1 MKTSIKIAAGVTA
14 AVLGA
19 SIVGNG
25 IYRAS
30 VHEQIC
36 RSYERQAI
44 SEANKAINFLDETI
58 TILTTIKESPLTAF
72 GYLGQLGPMNQR
84 SVEIKTTRN
93 NTLYAYD
100 NTCGQNRRLEWVAR
114 PEVKS
119 VFDRLNGKANFVKNF
134 SYE

>member
-25 IYRAS
+25 IYQAS

-58 TILTTIKESPLTAF
+58 NIIQTIKGSPLLAF
-72 GYLGQLGPMNQR
+72 GYLGQLGPMGQR
-84 SVEIKTTRN
+84 SAEIKTARN

-134 SYE
+134 SL

>member
-1 MKTSIKIAAGVTA
+1 MKTSIKIVAGVTA

-19 SIVGNG
+19 GLLGTG

-44 SEANKAINFLDETI
+44 SEANQAINFLDETI
-58 TILTTIKESPLTAF
+58 TILTTIKETPLAAL
-72 GYLGQLGPMNQR
+72 GYVSQLGPMNQR
-84 SVEIKTTRN
+84 SVAIKAARN

-100 NTCGQNRRLEWVAR
+100 GTCGQNRRLEWVAR

-119 VFDRLNGKANFVKNF
+119 VFDRLTEKANTVRYF
-134 SYE
+134 